1 MKRFIILIVLALGCG
16 VIWAQTSKTSS
27 PAAAKEKMIVQ
38 HWKLLGSE
46 EFGIMKKAGE
56 KEANDGASFEAD
68 HRANIT
74 LSGKSKLGT
83 WSMDKYASFLTVAVD
98 SSSEKRSYKISK
110 LVADTLVLEYKDSA
124 LVKTKYHF
132 LRQP

>member
-1 MKRFIILIVLALGCG
+1 MKRYLILTLLSMACG
-16 VIWAQTSKTSS
+16 VVAAQTSKTSVTAN
-27 PAAAKEKMIVQ
+27 PKEKMIVQ

-46 EFGIMKKAGE
+46 EFGIMKKVGD
-56 KEANDGASFEAD
+56 KDANDGATFEAD

-74 LSGKSKLGT
+74 LAGKSKMGI
-83 WSMDKYASFLTVAVD
+83 WSIDKYASFLTLAVD

>member
-1 MKRFIILIVLALGCG
+1 MKSFITITLLTIGCG

-27 PAAAKEKMIVQ
+27 PANPKEKMIVQ

-46 EFGIMKKAGE
+46 EFGVMKKAGD

-68 HRANIT
+68 HRANIS
-74 LSGKSKLGT
+74 LSGKSKMGT
-83 WSMDKYASFLTVAVD
+83 WSMDKYASFLTFAVD